1 MAYKSEKA
9 SDEFRSAGKA
19 IQILG
24 GKLEKKREFTL
35 PDSDI
40 YRSLYVIRKE
50 KATPGKYPRK
60 AGLPGKE
67 PL

>member
-9 SDEFRSAGKA
+9 ASEIEQAGKA
-19 IQILG
+19 IALLG
-24 GKLEKKREFTL
+24 GRIGERIEFTL

-40 YRSLYVIRKE
+40 YRSLYVIE
-50 KATPGKYPRK
+50 KTERTPGKYPRK
-60 AGLPGKE
+60 AGLPSKE